1 MNRNDKKIQKERTIL
16 MTINVRMFFFSLLVL
31 SVVTLLFFV
40 LTSKVSASD
49 TDITKTDG
57 PASAEPRTSVSFS
70 YTITNNGS
78 ASTRYNISYEFEF
91 AWRGVVESI
100 TYQGADM
107 NFNTTEYG
115 IVTPLPLPP
124 GESIGLV
131 FTIHVPALTKD
142 QDLNQKLGLEA
153 GTRATVSLFVSPLS
167 QDGEMGSHFSELT
180 VLGTHDLV
188 LQADRLK
195 ANLGTTGP
203 LAKRTSVFFLSVV
216 HVTNTE
222 DTDGIALQLLE
233 GGEEGW
239 SVHFSDDL
247 LPSMEKFEQRNVTL
261 SVTAPQ
267 GFVVTDEREY
277 WLVTI
282 KGESLFSLKNVS
294 LEFNITL
301 EKEGGVNLYTN
312 EARHRVVTP
321 GVETIFNVTLQNVG
335 NYEDNFSLSF
345 QAQHYS
351 YWIRLDRNVTGKLS
365 VLENC
370 SVHVIVLV
378 SDAHPPLKGSK
389 DTIELRAVSLLSQGL
404 VSDSLL
410 LSFEFG
416 EKINVSVTPEKTEYL
431 EAGGKNI
438 TIPVLLRNTGNCE
451 ASFSLELEENV
462 SYRGERLAS
471 SIREKRLFPWKNV
484 LSVNSVYLKADE
496 SKTVTLVVTTPRKGF
511 YTESDI
517 ITITAT
523 YSGSGELVFS
533 NSSSVNV
540 SITKSADFVLS
551 MVNASA
557 GGIPG
562 DVLEHTLDFTSSC
575 NFPLK
580 VVSSTRTE
588 ENRRGGGDGRSR
600 AGETRSSQELELCS
614 LSFLSSQE
622 WPVNL
627 EFPAS
632 ITLGPFES
640 VLLHFESTIQPG
652 AVNGTINN
660 ISANLDFTT
669 SEYSIS
675 KTTSLSVV
683 VKQFF
688 KLGISCP
695 NSEHKIVP
703 GGTTNFEIFIH
714 NEGNGIDTVLLNVAK
729 IPDQFN
735 SVSKNALLTVDPFSS
750 QNFVLTLSMAQL
762 SDATPEW
769 NSKHR
774 VKIVATSQLNASS
787 RSEFYTPWMSVSF
800 LGVFE
805 AEAFP
810 QEDIETLYEM
820 DGDTGELN
828 DVVTD
833 LETYIYNNRTI
844 AIPLRI
850 YNLGFGNGTKFIIR
864 DMILQP
870 FLSYSL
876 MDTSFNEIKDT
887 KIVLDNFQERKVY
900 LLFTTTDFN
909 ITVALANPP
918 LVFRMHIEND
928 VIENGKSITNSFV
941 IRFHYLKLDIWLDR
955 LQIKGDVIEGRT
967 VTISTILYLS
977 EGEIGSGMINSGIER
992 IDKVK
997 EIVIKLYQDN
1007 TLLTTVVIPE
1017 LTIAE
1022 REEELNFRWEI
1033 PDLEWYEKERGISLK
1048 AVVADYQCYQ
1058 GYVDFN
1064 NENNRREDQFAIQD
1078 ATVIDITS
1086 TNRYIAILIHLV
1098 LLGFLAQLILKVN
1111 LKLDKRETKLHYA
1124 RLTAGSGLATV
1135 LFISLLFSFP
1145 WHIFYSTTGQT
1156 INRYLNIIFFLV
1168 FPLAAYQFGK
1178 LGRSKKRIVL
1188 AGILAVLI
1196 VPLFMST
1203 IVLGAV
1209 FWRGVEESLYEFY
1222 TTLITGNFYV
1232 ADTERDIYLY
1242 QLVPFYVII
1251 TFFSCHRTYRATQQI
1266 VQMIKKTEE
1275 DIKNTRRKIET
1286 QSRELVRG
1294 MKRRVKRP
1302 GGGGAH

>member
-1 MNRNDKKIQKERTIL
+1 MAS
-16 MTINVRMFFFSLLVL
+16 NVRTFFFSLLVL
-31 SVVTLLFFV
+31 SVVILLFFV
-40 LTSKVSASD
+40 LTPKVSASD

-78 ASTRYNISYEFEF
+78 SSTRYNISYGFEF

-115 IVTPLPLPP
+115 IVTHQPLPP
-124 GESIGLV
+124 RESIDLV
-131 FTIHVPALTKD
+131 FTIYVPALTND
-142 QDLNQKLGLEA
+142 PDLNQKRGLGA

-167 QDGEMGSHFSELT
+167 LDGEMGFHFSELT
-180 VLGTHDLV
+180 VLGTHDLI
-188 LQADRLK
+188 LQADRLTAK
-195 ANLGTTGP
+195 LGTTGP
-203 LAKRTSVFFLSVV
+203 AAKRTSVFFLSVV

-222 DTDGIALQLLE
+222 DTDDLSLQLLE

-261 SVTAPQ
+261 SVTAPL
-267 GFVVTDEREY
+267 GFIVTDEREY
-277 WLVTI
+277 WLVSI
-282 KGESLFSLKNVS
+282 KGEPLSSSKNAS

-312 EARHRVVTP
+312 EVRHRVVIP
-321 GVETIFNVTLQNVG
+321 GAETVFNVTLQNVG

-378 SDAHPPLKGSK
+378 SDAHPPLAGSE

-410 LSFEFG
+410 LSFELG
-416 EKINVSVTPEKTEYL
+416 PKINVSVKPEKTEYL
-431 EAGGKNI
+431 EAGGTNI
-438 TIPVLLRNTGNCE
+438 TVPVLLRNTGNCE

-462 SYRGERLAS
+462 SYRGERLAT

-496 SKTVTLVVTTPRKGF
+496 SKIVSLMVTAPLKGF

-523 YSGSGELVFS
+523 HTGPGEPVFS

-540 SITKSADFVLS
+540 SITKSANFVLS
-551 MVNASA
+551 ILNTTA

-562 DVLEHTLDFTSSC
+562 DVLEHSLDLTSSC

-580 VVSSTRTE
+580 VVSSTQTG
-588 ENRRGGGDGRSR
+588 ENRGGGGSGRSR
-600 AGETRSSQELELCS
+600 AGEARSSQELELCS
-614 LSFLSSQE
+614 LSFLSSLG

-632 ITLGPFES
+632 FTLDPFES
-640 VLLHFESTIQPG
+640 VLLHFESTIQAG
-652 AVNGTINN
+652 AVNGTTNN

-688 KLGISCP
+688 KLSISCP

-703 GGTTNFEIFIH
+703 GGATNFEIVIH
-714 NEGNGIDTVLLNVAK
+714 NEGNGIDTVLLNVTE

-735 SVSKNALLTVDPFSS
+735 SISKKALLTVEPFSS
-750 QNFVLTLSMAQL
+750 QNFVLTLSMSPL
-762 SDATPEW
+762 SNTTPEW

-774 VKIVATSQLNASS
+774 AKIVAVSQLNASS

-805 AEAFP
+805 SEAFP
-810 QEDIETLYEM
+810 LADIETLYEM
-820 DGDTGELN
+820 DDDAGELN
-828 DVVTD
+828 DVVTE
-833 LETYIYNNRTI
+833 LETYIYNNKTI

-850 YNLGFGNGTKFIIR
+850 YNLGFGDGTRFIIR
-864 DMILQP
+864 DMILP
-870 FLSYSL
+870 SFLSYSL
-876 MDTSFNEIKDT
+876 MDTSFNVIKDST
-887 KIVLDNFQERKVY
+887 LVLDNFQERKVY

-928 VIENGKSITNSFV
+928 VIENGKSVTNSFIV
-941 IRFHYLKLDIWLDR
+941 RFHYLKLDIWLDR

-997 EIVIKLYQDN
+997 DIVIKLYQDN
-1007 TLLTTVVIPE
+1007 TLLATVVIPE

-1033 PDLEWYEKERGISLK
+1033 PELEWYEKERGIKLK
-1048 AVVADYQCYQ
+1048 AVVVDYQCYQ

-1064 NENNRREDQFAIQD
+1064 NENNRREDPFAIQD

-1086 TNRYIAILIHLV
+1086 ANRYIAILIHLV

-1111 LKLDKRETKLHYA
+1111 LKLDKRETKLNYA

-1135 LFISLLFSFP
+1135 LFVSLLFSLP

-1188 AGILAVLI
+1188 AGFLALSIL
-1196 VPLFMST
+1196 PLFMSSV
-1203 IVLGAV
+1203 VLGAV

-1222 TTLITGNFYV
+1222 TTLITGSFYV

-1242 QLVPFYVII
+1242 QLVPLYVII
-1251 TFFSCHRTYRATQQI
+1251 TLFSSHRTYRATQQI
-1266 VQMIKKTEE
+1266 AQIIKKTEE

-1286 QSRELVRG
+1286 HSRELVRG
-1294 MKRRVKRP
+1294 MKRGVKRP